1 MVVVLDNEH
10 HNSTNSSSVNTNV
23 SVCLCCQDKED
34 QLSCVFSDDYSQGL
48 PSDIEWGN
56 EFEEDLG
63 MYSYF

>member
-1 MVVVLDNEH
+1 MSITTALSEYEC
-10 HNSTNSSSVNTNV
+10 
-23 SVCLCCQDKED
+23 VCVQDKED

>member
-1 MVVVLDNEH
+1 MNPLLQEVEPVYSEDE
-10 HNSTNSSSVNTNV
+10 SEDDAEE
-23 SVCLCCQDKED
+23 DKDD
-34 QLSCVFSDDYSQGL
+34 QLSCVYSDDASQGL